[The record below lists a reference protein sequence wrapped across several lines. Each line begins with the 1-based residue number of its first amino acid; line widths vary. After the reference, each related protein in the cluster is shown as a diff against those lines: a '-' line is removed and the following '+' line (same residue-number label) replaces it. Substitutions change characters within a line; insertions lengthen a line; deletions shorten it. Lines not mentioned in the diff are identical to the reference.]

1 MTSPTATLPNGLQ
14 HIALSFSGGGYRAAS
29 FALGCVAYLHHT
41 PYDGSPLLNRVKFIA
56 SASGGSITNLVLCSM
71 LREGHDFMDVY
82 RHLTEQ
88 LKGCKLIDEVFRVLE
103 DDQAWK
109 DRPEKTRNMIN
120 AFALVYDRDLLQG
133 RTFGIL
139 FTDPAD
145 NHFYIEETCVNAT
158 EFNNGLNFRFGTR
171 GEIGN
176 EFLHFKTNKNDIK
189 TVKKI
194 LLADILACS
203 SCFPAGFE
211 PVMFPRDFSWKSK
224 DGALSSEDL
233 RSVMIANNQYNE
245 GLATDEVGFMD
256 GGIDD
261 NQGIY
266 AFTLADDRKKHQYY
280 DLYMPCDVSSNYL
293 KHPFRYPKPMTNPLL
308 KRSVN
313 DWRKWGLRLGLWYG
327 VSCVLLLIV
336 GAWLIH
342 WMLTPKVYPSGVMSP
357 GGYLL
362 GLGYG
367 LIGFALAAL
376 VLPLWGWLKIRKI
389 IRAIGRQLFAS
400 GGQESLYHRVFRK
413 HVEVFKRMPL
423 GDLLAM
429 AEARSRSVILLATT
443 IFLKKIR
450 RISYKQLFDLKAIDV
465 YNQVIVD
472 FNQHPK
478 AEPVDPGR
486 LWKDHI
492 AMSAVY
498 QLSTKNAAQ
507 LKKDLSKE
515 PWDETTPVAAVNA
528 GPGDSAG
535 PAGSPELLV
544 NLLWP
549 SETLSKVINTATNMG
564 TTLWFDAQDDECQ
577 CWECLLAAGQATMC
591 FNMLRFSYRFA
602 NTEKSWV
609 ALRAKLVAD
618 WKRFNTDPFWLN
630 QELAASQPTDHL
642 APPRGTAPT
651 GA

>member
-1 MTSPTATLPNGLQ
+1 
-14 HIALSFSGGGYRAAS
+14 
-29 FALGCVAYLHHT
+29 
-41 PYDGSPLLNRVKFIA
+41 
-56 SASGGSITNLVLCSM
+56 M

-82 RHLTEQ
+82 HHLTEQ
-88 LKGCKLIDEVFRVLE
+88 LKGCRLIDEVFRVLE
-103 DDQAWK
+103 DEDAWK
-109 DRPEKTRNMIN
+109 DRPEKTRNIVN

-133 RTFGIL
+133 RTFGSL
-139 FTDPAD
+139 FTPPSG
-145 NHFYIEETCVNAT
+145 NQFYIEETCVNTT

-176 EFLHFKTNKNDIK
+176 EFLHFKTNAGALK
-189 TVKKI
+189 TIQKI
-194 LLADILACS
+194 RLADILACS

-211 PVMFPRDFSWKSK
+211 PVMFPRDFTWKSADAELK
-224 DGALSSEDL
+224 AEDL
-233 RSVMIANNQYNE
+233 RSSMMANNQYNE

-293 KHPFRYPKPMTNPLL
+293 RHPFHYPKAMTHPLL

-313 DWRKWGLRLGLWYG
+313 DWRKWGLRLGVWYG
-327 VSCVLLLIV
+327 IFCFLLLV
-336 GAWLIH
+336 SGAWLIH
-342 WMLTPKVYPSGVMSP
+342 WVVTPKVYPSGVMSP

-376 VLPLWGWLKIRKI
+376 MLPLLGWLKIRKVI
-389 IRAIGRQLFAS
+389 GAIGRQLFAS
-400 GGQESLYHRVFRK
+400 GGQASLYQRVFQK
-413 HVEVFKRMPL
+413 HMNVFKRMPL

-465 YNQVIVD
+465 YNQVIFG

-478 AEPVDPGR
+478 AEPIDPGR

-498 QLSTKNAAQ
+498 QLSTKNAPQ
-507 LKKDLSKE
+507 LRKDLSKE
-515 PWDETTPVAAVNA
+515 PWDETTPVVAATVPS
-528 GPGDSAG
+528 PGDPLGTATVPSPGDPLGTATVPSSG
-535 PAGSPELLV
+535 DPLGTAAEVPELLV

-549 SETLSKVINTATNMG
+549 SETLSKVVNTATNMG
-564 TTLWFDAQDDECQ
+564 TTLWFDAQDEECQ

-602 NTEKSWV
+602 NIEDAWIG
-609 ALRAKLVAD
+609 LRAKLVED
-618 WKRFNTDPFWLN
+618 WKRFNADPFWMSR
-630 QELAASQPTDHL
+630 ELGATRDSPAGGPASPAGGL
-642 APPRGTAPT
+642 AP